1 MITAQDLVEKI
12 LARASLD
19 ECIVIV
25 TDRTQANLRWASSTL
40 TTNGVL
46 QQRSVTVIAFINSGN
61 SMASGAVTRTNV
73 EESDIESLLQQATA
87 AAKAAGA
94 AEDYA
99 PIAKDLSLGNWQA
112 PHQPTG
118 PEVFKKFAP
127 DLGQMMSKS
136 VTDAIELF
144 GFAEHTHETV
154 WVGSKGGLRLRSD
167 RPVGR
172 VEMTAK
178 SHGRSRST
186 WFGVETHD
194 FSDVSVAT
202 IDKDVRQRLDWQ
214 ERKVELPAGR
224 YDTVFPSGSVADLYV
239 YMMWMAG
246 ARSAFEGQS
255 VFSKKGG
262 GTRVGEKLS
271 NVGLQLFSDP
281 NHAQLKGS
289 EFVYATAS
297 TPFTSVFDN
306 GQLQKRCD
314 WIKDG
319 VLQSLLQTRASASL
333 TSLAYTPLGE
343 NLIMSVDGGT
353 GSTMDLVKK
362 VDHGLLVTTLWYI
375 RMVDPN
381 TLLLTGLT
389 RDGVYYVKNGEV
401 QGVTNNFRWNDSP
414 VSALSRIKAAGATEW
429 TQPREWAGDMSN
441 MAVPALVIKDFNM
454 STVSPG
460 S

>member
-1 MITAQDLVEKI
+1 MIKAQDLIEKI
-12 LARASLD
+12 LAKASSD

-25 TDRTQANLRWASSTL
+25 TDKTQANLRWASSTL

-46 QQRSVTVIAFINSGN
+46 QERSVTVIAFLKTKDG
-61 SMASGAVTRTNV
+61 MASGGVSRTNV
-73 EESDIESLLQQATA
+73 NEADIDSLLAQAVA
-87 AAKAAGA
+87 SAKAAGA

-99 PIAKDLSLGNWQA
+99 PIAENVELGNWQA
-112 PHQPTG
+112 QHQPTG

-127 DLGQMMSKS
+127 DLGQMMGKS
-136 VTDAIELF
+136 VSDAIELF
-144 GFAEHTHETV
+144 GYAEHTHETV

-167 RPVGR
+167 KPIGR

-178 SHGRSRST
+178 SHARTRST
-186 WFGVETHD
+186 WYGVETHD
-194 FSDVSVAT
+194 FSNVAVAD
-202 IDKDVRQRLDWQ
+202 IDKDIRQRLSWQ
-214 ERKVELPAGR
+214 ERKIELPAGR
-224 YDTVFPSGSVADLYV
+224 YDTVFPSGSVADFYV
-239 YMMWMAG
+239 YMMWVAG
-246 ARSAFEGQS
+246 ARDAFEGQS

-281 NHAQLKGS
+281 SNAQLNGS

-306 GQLQKRCD
+306 GQVQKRCD

-319 VLQSLLQTRASASL
+319 VLESLLQTRASAKM
-333 TSLAYTPLGE
+333 TSLAYTPLGD
-343 NLIMSVDGGT
+343 NLIMSVDGAT
-353 GSTMDLVKK
+353 GSTLDLVKGVK
-362 VDHGLLVTTLWYI
+362 NGLLVTTLWYI

-381 TLLLTGLT
+381 SLLLTGLT
-389 RDGVYYVKNGEV
+389 RDGVYFVKDGEV

-414 VSALSRIKAAGATEW
+414 VSALSRISAAGATEW
-429 TQPREWAGDMSN
+429 TQPREWAGDMAN
-441 MAVPALVIKDFNM
+441 MSAPALVIKDFNM

-460 S
+460 N